1 MASLKAYVMGEE
13 KSQCQSFK
21 IDKEGL
27 HFTVGTECAPKH
39 DIQTPGWASLR
50 GQYLKHKAWSETAK
64 LSHSLRMVHISVS
77 KCSVIAMEEK
87 CVLLW
92 ILTDINCMGPYF
104 IFTGFSGGENLSEYK
119 NSWREIFTIL
129 FHSTLLYV
137 QNVTGRGKQV
147 IVQRSHGNKEE
158 QTFQKVL
165 LLQKLFV
172 TCKNDRRKVTWVT
185 LSQNLVWC

>member
-1 MASLKAYVMGEE
+1 MGEE
-13 KSQCQSFK
+13 KSQCQSFR
-21 IDKEGL
+21 IDKQGF
-27 HFTVGTECAPKH
+27 HFTIVTECGHKH
-39 DIQTPGWASLR
+39 GIQTPRWASLK

-158 QTFQKVL
+158 QTFQNVL

-172 TCKNDRRKVTWVT
+172 TCKMTEEK
-185 LSQNLVWC
+185 